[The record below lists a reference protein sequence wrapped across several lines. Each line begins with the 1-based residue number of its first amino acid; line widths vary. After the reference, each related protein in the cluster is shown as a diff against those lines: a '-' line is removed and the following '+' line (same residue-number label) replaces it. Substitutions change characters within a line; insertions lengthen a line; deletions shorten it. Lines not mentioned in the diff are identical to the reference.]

1 MAVAQRS
8 PLLLGAGGGALALAQ
23 TDAVAQRLRAAGVA
37 VRIVPVHTADEGY
50 SALRAALAGGA
61 IDVAVHSYK
70 DLPIATD
77 PRVVVAAV
85 PERADPRDAL
95 VARDAMVLGELPAGA
110 VLGTG
115 SPRRCAQLRALGL
128 GLQTVPIQGDIDSR
142 IRRVDDGEI
151 DGVVIAAAGLA
162 RLGRSDRAT
171 ELLDPL
177 QMLPAPGQGAL
188 ACECRV
194 DDLDTEHLLGT
205 LLDDAAVRA
214 AVTAERV
221 LLASVAADSIA
232 PVGALADVVEDLDD
246 EGRVVLRL
254 FLRGAAATVDD
265 GMLRSSATV
274 PYFDGPYSDGPY
286 SDGPNSDGPNSDGEP
301 TDAEKLGR
309 QVAAELL
316 DLGAGALGV
325 DPALRGPGRGLMGN
339 E

>member
-1 MAVAQRS
+1 RRCAQ
-8 PLLLGAGGGALALAQ
+8 
-23 TDAVAQRLRAAGVA
+23 LRALGLGLRTVPIHGDIDS
-37 VRIVPVHTADEGY
+37 RIRRVDDGEVD
-50 SALRAALAGGA
+50 
-61 IDVAVHSYK
+61 IAVHSYK
-70 DLPIATD
+70 DLPTAAD

-95 VARDAMVLGELPAGA
+95 VARAGMVLGELPAGA

-128 GLQTVPIQGDIDSR
+128 GLRTVPIHGDIDSR
-142 IRRVDDGEI
+142 IRRVDDGEV

-162 RLGRSDRAT
+162 RLGRTDRAT

-177 QMLPAPGQGAL
+177 QMLPAPGQAAL

-194 DDLDTEHLLGT
+194 DDLDTEHVLGT
-205 LLDDAAVRA
+205 VLDDAGVRA
-214 AVTAERV
+214 AVTAERA
-221 LLASVAADSIA
+221 LLASVAAACIA

-246 EGRVVLRL
+246 QGRVVLRL

-286 SDGPNSDGPNSDGEP
+286 SDGPYSDGPYSDGEP

>member
-8 PLLLGAGGGALALAQ
+8 LLLAAGGGALALAQ
-23 TDAVAQRLRAAGVA
+23 TEWVAQQLRAADVA
-37 VRIVPVHTADEGY
+37 VRVVPLPHAGDHC
-50 SALRAALAGGA
+50 SASRAALAGDEV
-61 IDVAVHSYK
+61 DVAVHSYK
-70 DLPIATD
+70 DLPTAAD

-95 VARDAMVLGELPAGA
+95 VARDGMVLGELPAGA

-115 SPRRCAQLRALGL
+115 SPRRRAQLRALGL
-128 GLQTVPIQGDIDSR
+128 GLRTVPIHGDVESR
-142 IRRVDDGEI
+142 IRRVDDGEV
-151 DGVVIAAAGLA
+151 DGVVIAAAALA
-162 RLGRSDRAT
+162 RLGRIDRAT

-194 DDLDTEHLLGT
+194 DDLSTEHLLGT
-205 LLDDAAVRA
+205 VLDDAAVRA
-214 AVTAERV
+214 AVTAERA
-221 LLASVAADSIA
+221 LLASVAAVCVA

-246 EGRVVLRL
+246 EGQVVLRL

-265 GMLRSSATV
+265 GMCRSSATV
-274 PYFDGPYSDGPY
+274 RYSDGPY
-286 SDGPNSDGPNSDGEP
+286 SDGEP

>member
-1 MAVAQRS
+1 M
-8 PLLLGAGGGALALAQ
+8 ALAQ
-23 TDAVAQRLRAAGVA
+23 TDAMAQRLRAAGVA

-128 GLQTVPIQGDIDSR
+128 GLQAVPIQGDIDSR

-274 PYFDGPYSDGPY
+274 PYFDGPYSDGP
-286 SDGPNSDGPNSDGEP
+286 NSDGEP

>member
-1 MAVAQRS
+1 MAVPQRS
-8 PLLLGAGGGALALAQ
+8 ALLLGTPGGALALAQ
-23 TDAVAQRLRAAGVA
+23 AEWVAQRLQAAEVP
-37 VRIVPVHTADEGY
+37 VRVVPVHAAGEAY
-50 SALRAALAGGA
+50 LALRAALVAGEVD
-61 IDVAVHSYK
+61 IVVHPYK
-70 DLPIATD
+70 ELPTVVD

-115 SPRRCAQLRALGL
+115 APRRAAQLRALGL
-128 GLQTVPIQGDIDSR
+128 GLHVVPIRGDIDSR
-142 IRRVDDGEI
+142 IRRVVAGEL

-162 RLGRSDRAT
+162 RLGRIDEAT

-205 LLDDAAVRA
+205 LLDDAGVRA
-214 AVTAERV
+214 AVTAERA
-221 LLASVAADSIA
+221 LLASVAASCSA

-246 EGRVVLRL
+246 EGRIVLRL

-265 GMLRSSATV
+265 DLLRASATAPYCAVPYPTV
-274 PYFDGPYSDGPY
+274 PYPTVPYPFL
-286 SDGPNSDGPNSDGEP
+286 GEL
-301 TDAEKLGR
+301 TDAENLGR

-316 DLGAGALGV
+316 DLGAGALGA
-325 DPALRGPGRGLMGN
+325 DPALHGPCPGLMGN